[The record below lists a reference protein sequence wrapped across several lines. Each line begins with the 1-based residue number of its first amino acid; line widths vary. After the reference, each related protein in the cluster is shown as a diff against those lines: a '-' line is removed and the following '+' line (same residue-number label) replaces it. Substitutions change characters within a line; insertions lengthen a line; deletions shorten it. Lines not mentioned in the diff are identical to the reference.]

1 MSLPIHP
8 HTKVGALLEAYPGIE
23 DALIA
28 MAAPF
33 AKLRNPILRR
43 TVAKVATLE
52 QAAKIGGIPVRDLV
66 SKLREITGQS
76 ALEGAEG
83 TAASF
88 ADAATA
94 PAWIREDRVRHDIDA
109 DAMLERGVHPIG
121 KVREC
126 VAELQDGEIVR
137 LTSSFRPEPLIDLF
151 ARGGQAVYST
161 ETAPG
166 RHVTYIGR
174 KTS

>member
-8 HTKVGALLEAYPGIE
+8 QTKVGALLEAYPGVE
-23 DALIA
+23 EALIA
-28 MAAPF
+28 AVPAF
-33 AKLRNPILRR
+33 ARLRNPILRR

-52 QAAKIGGIPVRDLV
+52 QAAKIGGIPVDDLV
-66 SKLREITGQS
+66 SRLRNTAGQS
-76 ALEGAEG
+76 AEQATGGA
-83 TAASF
+83 AVSIQ
-88 ADAATA
+88 DVATA
-94 PAWIREDRVRHDIDA
+94 PAWIREDRVRYEIDA
-109 DAMLERGVHPIG
+109 DAMLEHGVHPIG

-126 VAELQDGEIVR
+126 VAELEAGEIVR

-151 ARGGQAVYST
+151 ARGGQPVYSIQT
-161 ETAPG
+161 TPG